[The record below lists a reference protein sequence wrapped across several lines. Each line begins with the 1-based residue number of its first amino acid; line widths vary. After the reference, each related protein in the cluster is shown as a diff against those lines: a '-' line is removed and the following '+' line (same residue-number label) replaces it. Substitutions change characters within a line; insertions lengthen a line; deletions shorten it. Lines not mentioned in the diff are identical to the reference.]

1 MTGLKNDYIHIQSGH
16 TVTYGGSQTLSGK
29 KAIRDCGCGLVAAAD
44 LILYLSR
51 RQGFASPVAENAGG
65 SYELSSYNAFLDLL
79 RRYMPII
86 PRFGINGAVLAAG
99 LQIAL
104 RTHGLKHSVRL
115 CISGVKLWDRVRFML
130 EKDYPVI
137 LAIGP
142 NLPMFWGKNGLK
154 LYSRRIDGGYSPAAH
169 AKAHFVT
176 ATGIDG
182 DWCRISSW
190 GRELYINI
198 PEYNA
203 YVKKHS
209 SSLVSNIIML
219 SEK

>member
-1 MTGLKNDYIHIQSGH
+1 M
-16 TVTYGGSQTLSGK
+16 LSGK
-29 KAIRDCGCGLVAAAD
+29 KTIIDCGCGLVAAAD

-51 RQGFASPVAENAGG
+51 GQGRACPVAESAGG
-65 SYELSSYNAFLDLL
+65 SYELSSYNAFLDSL

-86 PRFGINGAVLAAG
+86 PPFGINCAVLAAG

-115 CISGVKLWDRVRFML
+115 CVSGERLWERVRVML
-130 EKDYPVI
+130 ENDFPVI

-142 NLPMFWGKNGLK
+142 NFPQFWGKNALR
-154 LYSRRIDGGYSPAAH
+154 LYSRRIDGGYFPALST
-169 AKAHFVT
+169 KAHFVT